1 MEYLLQ
7 GGWVMFAILLSSII
21 GLAVFFERLFYLHS
35 VTQNVAIIT
44 QEMHEKFR
52 GIKIS
57 DAISICNSHPGTAS
71 NIIKAGL
78 NASRSREEME
88 KSMED
93 IARYELPKLNK
104 NLPILAT
111 IINIST
117 LLGLLG
123 TVLGMITSTSVL
135 AAQGLNNPQDLI
147 GGIAQALVT
156 TAAGLIVSI
165 PALIA
170 YNYLS
175 TRIDHII
182 IDIEAGAIDLI
193 KIIKPNLISG
203 LSQTTNLKKW

>member
-1 MEYLLQ
+1 MDYLLQ
-7 GGWVMFAILLSSII
+7 GGWVMLAILISSII

-35 VTQNVAIIT
+35 VIKNATTIK
-44 QEMHEKFR
+44 QEMQDKFR

-57 DAISICNSHPGTAS
+57 EAVDICNALPGTAS

-78 NASRSREEME
+78 LASRSREEME

-93 IARYELPKLNK
+93 VARYELPKLSK
-104 NLPILAT
+104 HLPILAT

-165 PALIA
+165 PALVA
-170 YNYLS
+170 YNFLS
-175 TRIDHII
+175 TRIDTII
-182 IDIEAGAIDLI
+182 LSIESSATELI
-193 KIIKPNLISG
+193 KVIKPNIVSG
-203 LSQTTNLKKW
+203 LTQTTLKKW

>member
-7 GGWVMFAILLSSII
+7 GGWVMLTILLSSII
-21 GLAVFFERLFYLHS
+21 GLAVFFERLFYLHT
-35 VTQNVAIIT
+35 VIKNAHIIK
-44 QEMHEKFR
+44 QEMQEKFR
-52 GIKIS
+52 GMKIG
-57 DAISICNSHPGTAS
+57 DAITICNNHPGTAS

-78 NASRSREEME
+78 QASRSREEME
-88 KSMED
+88 RAMED
-93 IARYELPKLNK
+93 IAKYELPKLNK
-104 NLPILAT
+104 HLPILAT

-135 AAQGLNNPQDLI
+135 ASQGLNNPQELI

-165 PALIA
+165 PSLIA

-175 TRIDHII
+175 TRIDYII
-182 IDIEAGAIDLI
+182 LSIESSATELI
-193 KIIKPNLISG
+193 KVIKPTIIPS
-203 LSQTTNLKKW
+203 LSQTTKLKEW